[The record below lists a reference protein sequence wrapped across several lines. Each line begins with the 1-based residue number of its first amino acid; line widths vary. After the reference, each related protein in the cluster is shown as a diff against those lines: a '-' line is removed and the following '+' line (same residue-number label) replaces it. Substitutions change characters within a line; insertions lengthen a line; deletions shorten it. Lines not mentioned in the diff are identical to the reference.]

1 MQIGAGAS
9 VGRPVS
15 AESLAKG
22 DPAASGALRYIR
34 DARRAPQGRSE
45 QPLPAE
51 PLPPLPPPWRPQDN
65 AQPLFRRGLGREAGL
80 GPVPS
85 GRSVPPSPRPPAP
98 RRPHTGGFPLGRGR
112 PRRFY
117 ITIGLCA
124 LGTRFPVVEGPAGP
138 RLHPVPGP
146 PVPRPGALA
155 NLMASIS
162 LITCWPRRAAE
173 TFPGTPSPP
182 WEPEDPGRHSSSPL
196 TRPGPLRGP
205 QYRTRT
211 RKGPLGS
218 PTPCAH

>member
-45 QPLPAE
+45 QPLLAE

-85 GRSVPPSPRPPAP
+85 GRSVPPPPALQ
-98 RRPHTGGFPLGRGR
+98 RRAGRTQVVFRSGG
-112 PRRFY
+112 
-117 ITIGLCA
+117 
-124 LGTRFPVVEGPAGP
+124 AGP
-138 RLHPVPGP
+138 
-146 PVPRPGALA
+146 GAF
-155 NLMASIS
+155 I
-162 LITCWPRRAAE
+162 
-173 TFPGTPSPP
+173 
-182 WEPEDPGRHSSSPL
+182 
-196 TRPGPLRGP
+196 
-205 QYRTRT
+205 
-211 RKGPLGS
+211 
-218 PTPCAH
+218 

>member
-85 GRSVPPSPRPPAP
+85 GRSVPPPPAP
-98 RRPHTGGFPLGRGR
+98 QRRAGSTQVVFRSGG
-112 PRRFY
+112 
-117 ITIGLCA
+117 
-124 LGTRFPVVEGPAGP
+124 AGP
-138 RLHPVPGP
+138 G
-146 PVPRPGALA
+146 
-155 NLMASIS
+155 
-162 LITCWPRRAAE
+162 
-173 TFPGTPSPP
+173 TFI
-182 WEPEDPGRHSSSPL
+182 
-196 TRPGPLRGP
+196 
-205 QYRTRT
+205 
-211 RKGPLGS
+211 
-218 PTPCAH
+218 